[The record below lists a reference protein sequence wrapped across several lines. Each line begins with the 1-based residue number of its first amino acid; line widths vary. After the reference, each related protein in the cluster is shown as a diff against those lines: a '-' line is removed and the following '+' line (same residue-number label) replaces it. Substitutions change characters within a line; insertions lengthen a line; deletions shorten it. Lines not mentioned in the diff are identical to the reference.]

1 MGELY
6 CIGNMEEDAVS
17 SIQFTPQATDDK
29 TRYVIAF
36 SALMGSKR
44 VECAISYQAL
54 RNHFDADYD
63 NPMPA
68 FITHRQRIE
77 QLAAAFI
84 RQDRFESDGTILIRS
99 HDIAPGT

>member
-1 MGELY
+1 
-6 CIGNMEEDAVS
+6 MEEYAVS
-17 SIQFTPQATDDK
+17 SIQFAPQAMDDK

-36 SALMGSKR
+36 SACIDSKW

-54 RNHFDADYD
+54 WNHFGADYD

-77 QLAAAFI
+77 RLAATFI

-99 HDIAPGT
+99 HDVTPGT